1 MEIDNN
7 YSVETD
13 ANNFVLRYE
22 NKYFDEKSK
31 KEKTTSREWYCVDME
46 HVNKIYLREC
56 IREAI
61 SPNTEISELVGL
73 IKNKECLK

>member
-1 MEIDNN
+1 MKTDNN

-31 KEKTTSREWYCVDME
+31 KKQHQENGIALTWNM
-46 HVNKIYLREC
+46 
-56 IREAI
+56 
-61 SPNTEISELVGL
+61 L
-73 IKNKECLK
+73 IKYI

>member
-1 MEIDNN
+1 MKIDNN

-22 NKYFDEKSK
+22 NKYFDEKSN
-31 KEKTTSREWYCVDME
+31 KEKTTSREWFCVDMD
-46 HVNKIYLREC
+46 HVNKIHLREC

-61 SPNTEISELVGL
+61 SPNTEISELVEL

>member
-31 KEKTTSREWYCVDME
+31 KEKK
-46 HVNKIYLREC
+46 N
-56 IREAI
+56 
-61 SPNTEISELVGL
+61 N
-73 IKNKECLK
+73 IKGMVLC

>member
-1 MEIDNN
+1 MKIDNF

-13 ANNFVLRYE
+13 ANNFVLRYS
-22 NKYFDEKSK
+22 NTYFDEKSN
-31 KEKTTSREWYCVDME
+31 KEKTTSREWFCVDME

-56 IREAI
+56 IREAV
-61 SPNTEISELVGL
+61 SPNTEISELVEL